1 MHLFVIID
9 YWIILGEWDH
19 HSMREITTN
28 LFIIELLYNF
38 HLKAESAIS
47 LPFRN
52 GKSHYLVSTNEFA
65 LLDYY

>member
-1 MHLFVIID
+1 MGYSI
-9 YWIILGEWDH
+9 
-19 HSMREITTN
+19 REMTTH

-38 HLKAESAIS
+38 HLFELPKAESAIS
-47 LPFRN
+47 LPIKN